1 MSISQGRLNKLIGA
15 HAFDPS
21 GDKIG
26 KIGEIYVD
34 NQTDEPKWVSVK
46 TGLFGTSDSLV
57 PLAGAEVSDDGLNVA
72 PSKSAV
78 KDAPHLDAE
87 GGITSRQEEELFQ
100 HYGIDPS
107 STGKHAGT
115 TGNGNADQSGPT
127 GNAAAGTA
135 AAGTAAGTAAAGGQ
149 HARTDQSG
157 TAQASSDDAVIRHEE
172 QLNVDKQREATGKA
186 RLRKYVVTEN
196 QQVEVPVSREEVVV
210 EREPIS
216 ADEARNLKGDG
227 GIGEEDRD
235 VTLHEERVTVNKEQV
250 PVEKVRLGTETVTEN
265 QTVSDEVRKERIET
279 DVDGRDTKR

>member
-1 MSISQGRLNKLIGA
+1 MIGA

-34 NQTDEPKWVSVK
+34 NQTDEPKWASVK
-46 TGLFGTSDSLV
+46 TGLFSSDSLV
-57 PLAGAEVSDDGLNVA
+57 PLAGAEATEDGVKVA

-87 GGITSRQEEELFQ
+87 GGITARQEEELFQ
-100 HYGIDPS
+100 HYGINPN
-107 STGKHAGT
+107 STGKHADAG
-115 TGNGNADQSGPT
+115 QT

-135 AAGTAAGTAAAGGQ
+135 AAGTAAAGGQ
-149 HARTDQSG
+149 HTRDDKSG
-157 TAQASSDDAVIRHEE
+157 VRGDDSVIRHEE
-172 QLNVDKQREATGKA
+172 QLNVGKQQEATGKA

-196 QQVEVPVSREEVVV
+196 QQVDVPVTREEVVV

-216 ADEARNLKGDG
+216 ADEARNIKGDA
-227 GIGEEDRD
+227 GIGEEARD

-250 PVEKVRLGTETVTEN
+250 PVEKVRLGKEQVTEN
-265 QTVSDEVRKERIET
+265 QTVADDVRKERIET
-279 DVDGRDTKR
+279 DVDGRDTPKH